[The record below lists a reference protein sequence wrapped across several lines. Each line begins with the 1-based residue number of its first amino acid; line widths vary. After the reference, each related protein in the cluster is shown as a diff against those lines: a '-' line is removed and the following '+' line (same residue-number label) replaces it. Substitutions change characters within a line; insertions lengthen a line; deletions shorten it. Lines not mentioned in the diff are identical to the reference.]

1 VVGFTGTPISYVRES
16 LLGSMGAKIMSI
28 RRLRDLIQQMPA
40 DVRIGKN
47 GISEGVISEIKRRL
61 KDKGYVKVKI
71 LKNAPEIDLM
81 DRKEIAEIVARRTS
95 ARLIDVRGRT
105 FVLLDPKINPEK
117 LIPLLESK
125 VIKA

>member
-1 VVGFTGTPISYVRES
+1 VVGFTGIPISCVRES
-16 LLGSMGAKIMSI
+16 PLGNMGAKIMGI

-71 LKNAPEIDLM
+71 LKNSPEIDLM

>member
-1 VVGFTGTPISYVRES
+1 VVGFTGIPISCVRES
-16 LLGSMGAKIMSI
+16 PLGNMRAKIMGI

>member
-1 VVGFTGTPISYVRES
+1 
-16 LLGSMGAKIMSI
+16 MGI
-28 RRLRDLIQQMPA
+28 RRLKNLIQQMPA

-47 GISEGVISEIKRRL
+47 GVSEGVISEIKRRL

-81 DRKEIAEIVARRTS
+81 NRKEIAEIVAKKVG

-105 FVLLDPKINPEK
+105 FVLLDPKINPEE